1 MPAALT
7 EFNGLT
13 IYRTKYDLTNA
24 SQARIVI
31 SFPTG
36 TIVPVSPIFAVQYS
50 TNNGTTW
57 AYLDGVSGP
66 SAGYGPGVQ
75 AGAFVA
81 ITALAL
87 PADVQLRVVASGGD
101 GATTVLIGIVEV
113 QVK

>member
-31 SFPTG
+31 SFPTK

-81 ITALAL
+81 ITALAK
-87 PADVQLRVVASGGD
+87 ADVQLRVVASGGD
-101 GATTVLIGIVEV
+101 GATTVPIGIVEV